1 MSKSARAVVFAYHDV
16 GVRCL
21 RALLDGGVEVALVFT
36 HRDDPREKIWFASVA
51 ELAASRGIETLFAE
65 DPNTPEFVERLRGLA
80 PDFIFSFYYR
90 RMLAPELLATAK
102 RGAYNMHG
110 SLLPKYRGRVP
121 VNWAVLKGEKETG
134 ATLHEMVAKPDAGR
148 IVDQQAVAIGED
160 DLAVDVFRK
169 VTGAAETVLRR
180 SLPKLIDGSAQLRAQ
195 DLAGGSYFGGRKPED
210 GRIDWTK
217 RAVEVHNLVRAVAPP
232 YPGAFTDL
240 PGGRVLVLRT
250 RRLGR
255 DSGAAAAAHGRSG
268 PALVAA
274 ANAPHVIAVCGDGE
288 ALALTD
294 LAIDGQSLTV
304 REFVAR
310 FGTGPIHIS

>member
-1 MSKSARAVVFAYHDV
+1 VSNTARAVVFAYHDV

-21 RALLDGGVEVALVFT
+21 RALLEGGVEVPLVFT
-36 HRDDPREKIWFASVA
+36 HRDDPRERIWFASVA

-65 DPNTPEFVERLRGLA
+65 DPNAPEFVARLRRLA
-80 PDFIFSFYYR
+80 PEFIFSFYYR
-90 RMLAPELLATAK
+90 RMLSAELLATAR

-121 VNWAVLKGEKETG
+121 VNWAVLNGEKETG

-148 IVDQQAVAIGED
+148 IVDQQAVPIGD
-160 DLAVDVFRK
+160 DDPAVDVFRK
-169 VTGAAETVLRR
+169 VTGAAETVLKR
-180 SLPKLIDGSAQLRAQ
+180 SLPRLLDGSAQLHAQ
-195 DLAGGSYFGGRKPED
+195 DLARGSYFGGRKPED

-217 RAVEVHNLVRAVAPP
+217 PAREVHNLVRAVAPP

-255 DSGAAAAAHGRSG
+255 DAGAAATAHGRSG

-274 ANAPHVIAVCGDGE
+274 ANAPHVTAVCGDGE
-288 ALALTD
+288 ALALVE
-294 LAIDGQSLTV
+294 LALDGHPLTV